1 MRQNLNLITLG
12 VDDFARSVAFYERL
26 GWKVTSAPDDDIAF
40 FQAGGVVLALYPRK
54 LLAKDAA
61 TESTGEGFPRFT
73 LAHCTKSEREVD
85 EVVETAKDAGG
96 KIVKPPQK
104 TFWGG
109 YGAYFR
115 DLDGFLWEVAHNP
128 AWTIDDEGNVDLT
141 KS

>member
-12 VDDFARSVAFYERL
+12 VNDFARSVAFYERL

-40 FQAGGVVLALYPRK
+40 FKAGGVVLALYPRD

-61 TESTGEGFPRFT
+61 TESIGEGFPGFT

-85 EVVETAKDAGG
+85 EVVETAKGAGA

-128 AWTIDDEGNVDLT
+128 DWSFDPQGNVVLERP
-141 KS
+141 

>member
-26 GWKVTSAPDDDIAF
+26 GWKLTSAPDDDIAF
-40 FQAGGVVLALYPRK
+40 FQAGVVVLALYPRE

-61 TESTGEGFPRFT
+61 TESAGEGIPRFT

-85 EVVETAKDAGG
+85 EVVETAKDAGAHL
-96 KIVKPPQK
+96 VKPPQK

-141 KS
+141 KP